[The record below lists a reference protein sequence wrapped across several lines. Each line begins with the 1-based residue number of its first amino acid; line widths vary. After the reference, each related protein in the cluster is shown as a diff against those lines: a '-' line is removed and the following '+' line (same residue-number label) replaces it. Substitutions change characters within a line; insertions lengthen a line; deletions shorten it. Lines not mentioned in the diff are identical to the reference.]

1 MPIQIIGEP
10 TVRADDGLAL
20 SSRNGYLD
28 AQQRS
33 SAPVIYRTLCD
44 LAEVIRAGERDFAQ
58 LQARARTSLEAAGL
72 RPDYVEIRNA
82 NDLQPASHEDRQ
94 LVILAA
100 AFIGSTRLIDNLAFD
115 LDLPA

>member
-1 MPIQIIGEP
+1 M
-10 TVRADDGLAL
+10 
-20 SSRNGYLD
+20 
-28 AQQRS
+28 
-33 SAPVIYRTLCD
+33 IYRTLCT
-44 LAEVIRAGERDFAQ
+44 LAEAIRAGDSDFAQ
-58 LQARARTSLEAAGL
+58 LQAQAKASLEAAGL

-82 NDLQPASHEDRQ
+82 SDLKPASREDRQ

>member
-1 MPIQIIGEP
+1 MA
-10 TVRADDGLAL
+10 T
-20 SSRNGYLD
+20 
-28 AQQRS
+28 RS
-33 SAPVIYRTLCD
+33 SPKEPVTVP
-44 LAEVIRAGERDFAQ
+44 AEIQTR
-58 LQARARTSLEAAGL
+58 LEAAGL

-82 NDLQPASHEDRQ
+82 NDLQPASREDRQ